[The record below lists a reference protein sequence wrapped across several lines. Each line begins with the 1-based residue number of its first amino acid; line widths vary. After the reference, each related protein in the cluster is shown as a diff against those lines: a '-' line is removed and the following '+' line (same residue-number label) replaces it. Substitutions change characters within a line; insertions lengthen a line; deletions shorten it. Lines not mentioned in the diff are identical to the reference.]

1 MNNYPTR
8 KYGFCLKDAM
18 IYTLA
23 CCILFFVSCSQSSLP
38 IKGDPPLNPNAVV
51 FKGTGSQGAD
61 DPLMLSGTL
70 NKPSGDGPFPA
81 IVLLHGCGGIQ
92 PKRDHRWA
100 ERLSGWG
107 YVTLQVDSFRPR
119 GISNVCTYS
128 GNDSVDMVEKRV
140 NDAYDAKRY
149 LAGLPFVD
157 RERIAVMGWSHGG
170 MTTLQALYKE
180 RAVPFRA
187 AIAFYPSCR
196 RILRGLNA
204 PLLILIGEAD
214 DWTPADRCVSMMPK
228 EEGSSVALKVY
239 PGAFHG
245 FDTVGANS
253 RVRGARGMH
262 RIQYNPEAEAD
273 SIFQVKGFFEK
284 HLK

>member
-1 MNNYPTR
+1 MNHQCVR
-8 KYGFCLKDAM
+8 KYGFLLKTAIRM
-18 IYTLA
+18 
-23 CCILFFVSCSQSSLP
+23 CILASCILGFVSCSQGPLP
-38 IKGDPPLNPNAVV
+38 IKGDHSVNPNAVV
-51 FKGTGSQGAD
+51 FKGEAD
-61 DPLMLSGTL
+61 ALTLKGTL
-70 NKPSGDGPFPA
+70 NKPPGDGPFPA
-81 IVLLHGCGGIQ
+81 LVLLHGCGGIQ
-92 PKRDHRWA
+92 PRRDHRWA
-100 ERLSGWG
+100 QRLSGWG

-128 GNDSVDMVEKRV
+128 GKDSVDMVEKRV
-140 NDAYDAKRY
+140 NDAYDAKTF

-180 RAVPFRA
+180 KAAPFRA

-196 RILRGLNA
+196 RVLTGLNA

-214 DWTPADRCVSMMPK
+214 DWTPAERCVSMLPK
-228 EEGSSVALKVY
+228 EKGSSEVTLKVY

-245 FDTVGANS
+245 FDTAGAS
-253 RVRGARGMH
+253 SSVRGARGMH
-262 RIQYNPEAEAD
+262 RIEHHPEAEAD
-273 SIFQVKGFFEK
+273 SIIQVKGFFEK

>member
-1 MNNYPTR
+1 MNLPSVR
-8 KYGFCLKDAM
+8 KYGFLLKDA
-18 IYTLA
+18 IRV
-23 CCILFFVSCSQSSLP
+23 CILASCIPLFVSCSQGSLP
-38 IKGDPPLNPNAVV
+38 IKGSNPPNPDAVA
-51 FKGTGSQGAD
+51 FKGTEDGLTLKG
-61 DPLMLSGTL
+61 MLK
-70 NKPSGDGPFPA
+70 KPPGDGPFPA

-92 PKRDHRWA
+92 PRRDHRWA
-100 ERLSGWG
+100 QRLAGWG

-128 GNDSVDMVEKRV
+128 GRDSVDMVEKRV

-157 RERIAVMGWSHGG
+157 KGSIAVMGWSHGG

-180 RAVPFRA
+180 KAAPFRA
-187 AIAFYPSCR
+187 AVALYPSCR
-196 RILRGLNA
+196 RILTGLNA

-214 DWTPADRCVSMMPK
+214 DWTPAERCVSMIPEGK
-228 EEGSSVALKVY
+228 GSSEVTLKVY

-253 RVRGARGMH
+253 SVRWARGMH
-262 RIQYNPEAEAD
+262 RIEHDPEAEAD
-273 SIFQVKGFFEK
+273 SIIRVKGFFER